1 MGMGLLK
8 SWIKFDKMLF
18 NAKNTEPMVFL
29 YPLLLLENICEAQ
42 NLLWDYF
49 EDPNEK
55 GNEGISV
62 QNPITN

>member
-1 MGMGLLK
+1 MLLEENIAE
-8 SWIKFDKMLF
+8 SMCFVAASTW
-18 NAKNTEPMVFL
+18 
-29 YPLLLLENICEAQ
+29 ENICEAQ